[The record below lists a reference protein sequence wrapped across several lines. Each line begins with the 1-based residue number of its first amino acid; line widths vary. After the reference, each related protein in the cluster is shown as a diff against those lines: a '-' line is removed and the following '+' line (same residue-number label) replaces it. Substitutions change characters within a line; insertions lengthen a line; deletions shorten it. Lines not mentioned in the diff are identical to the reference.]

1 MRRTT
6 ALLALVML
14 LVADLSARAQ
24 SGSPATATA
33 PPTQPAAVPELAP
46 VGPPP
51 AAVPP
56 SLAPSLAPEPTAA
69 PPPLVLDQRTQTAD
83 VPRPRPFYRK
93 AWFWGAVGVVLAT
106 TAFILVASAGSAGP
120 GTPATDLGNMHAF

>member
-14 LVADLSARAQ
+14 LVAGLSARAQ
-24 SGSPATATA
+24 SNAPATAT

-51 AAVPP
+51 AAV
-56 SLAPSLAPEPTAA
+56 SPSLAPEPAAA
-69 PPPLVLDQRTQTAD
+69 PPPLILDQRTQTGDAA
-83 VPRPRPFYRK
+83 RPRPFYRK

-106 TAFILVASAGSAGP
+106 TAIILVASAGSAGP